1 MITIAIDGP
10 SAAGKG
16 VVSEKISKLLNI
28 HHLDTGAIYRAIGL
42 YCYENN
48 VDAHDEEQVK
58 KILDKIEIKIE
69 FINGEQYTY
78 LNGECINGKIRSS
91 IVSDYASRSS
101 ALLCVR
107 EKVKDLQQDFAKH
120 HSVVMEGRDIT
131 TEILPNA
138 KYKFYLTASPEVRAE
153 RRLQQHK
160 ESGENVGY
168 EEVLQNIIMRDFE
181 DANRKISPLKP
192 AEDAVIIDTSHTTL
206 QDTSKK
212 IYGLVFNKMQQIL
225 NSNSDIEVSENLIT
239 LNSEKQM

>member
-48 VDAHDEEQVK
+48 VDAYDENQVK

-138 KYKFYLTASPEVRAE
+138 KYKFYLTASPEVRAL
-153 RRLQQHK
+153 RRLK
-160 ESGENVGY
+160 DLEAKGEKITFDQ
-168 EEVLQNIIMRDFE
+168 VLKDINERDYRDSHRDFGRLQL
-181 DANRKISPLKP
+181 AK
-192 AEDAVIIDTSHTTL
+192 DAVYINTDEFSVDEVVSIIY
-206 QDTSKK
+206 SK
-212 IYGLVFNKMQQIL
+212 IN
-225 NSNSDIEVSENLIT
+225 ER
-239 LNSEKQM
+239 

>member
-48 VDAHDEEQVK
+48 VDAYDENQVK

-138 KYKFYLTASPEVRAE
+138 KYKFYLTASPEVRAL
-153 RRLQQHK
+153 RRLK
-160 ESGENVGY
+160 DLEAKGEKITFDQ
-168 EEVLQNIIMRDFE
+168 VLKDINERDYRDSHREFGKLQL
-181 DANRKISPLKP
+181 AK
-192 AEDAVIIDTSHTTL
+192 DAVYINTDNYTIDEVVAIIY
-206 QDTSKK
+206 SKIDK
-212 IYGLVFNKMQQIL
+212 R
-225 NSNSDIEVSENLIT
+225 
-239 LNSEKQM
+239 

>member
-48 VDAHDEEQVK
+48 IDAYDENQVK

-138 KYKFYLTASPEVRAE
+138 KYKFYLTASPEVRAL
-153 RRLQQHK
+153 RRLK
-160 ESGENVGY
+160 DLEAKGEKITFDQ
-168 EEVLQNIIMRDFE
+168 VLKDINERDYRDSHRDFGRLQL
-181 DANRKISPLKP
+181 AK
-192 AEDAVIIDTSHTTL
+192 DAVYINTDEFSVDEVVSIIY
-206 QDTSKK
+206 SK
-212 IYGLVFNKMQQIL
+212 IN
-225 NSNSDIEVSENLIT
+225 ER
-239 LNSEKQM
+239 